1 MKQSE
6 FTPLFTEQQRASLS
20 ADLLALLDNLTT
32 HHKRDKQWAAEQLD
46 CAKHHI
52 ANDYHDSIAFGTRCG
67 ASPERSHE
75 IAMCF
80 AQAKAEKWQQGK
92 LQYLIWAQVEHEN
105 SWQTQSAKRR
115 KAKHIQPA

>member
-6 FTPLFTEQQRASLS
+6 FTPLFTEKQRASLP
-20 ADLLALLDNLTT
+20 ADLLALIDRLTT
-32 HHKRDKQWAAEQLD
+32 QDKRDKQWAAEQLD
-46 CAKHHI
+46 CVKHHI
-52 ANDYHDSIAFGTRCG
+52 ANDYHDSIAFGKRCG
-67 ASPERSHE
+67 TSPERSHE
-75 IAMCF
+75 IAMSF

-115 KAKHIQPA
+115 KAKQTQPA